1 MQRTLTISRFVCRK
15 TLTQCSTLLLLMPRR
30 GGLLYLYNAKNFSMI
45 RWYVLYS
52 LSPCCRR
59 GFNGSFG
66 SGVNVFYSLSPCCRR
81 GFNGSFG
88 SGVKSL
94 NTKIVRKITAWHCI
108 IAAHI
113 QQFVHQ
119 PFLFVSKMEHV
130 CSKVEIIFLRLMDYT
145 EIRNKIVLCM
155 TLQNRLDFPIFRRA
169 RFAQYIEP
177 FTG

>member
-1 MQRTLTISRFVCRK
+1 MFSVPWKEATSILNKRIAHKEGGKRDRKYILCIKQDLNICTALESIRVIIESRLNISTMQRTLPISRFVCRK
-15 TLTQCSTLLLLMPRR
+15 PLTQCSTLLLLMPRR
-30 GGLLYLYNAKNFSMI
+30 GGLLYLYNAKTFSMI

-94 NTKIVRKITAWHCI
+94 NTKIVRKITA
-108 IAAHI
+108 
-113 QQFVHQ
+113 
-119 PFLFVSKMEHV
+119 
-130 CSKVEIIFLRLMDYT
+130 
-145 EIRNKIVLCM
+145 
-155 TLQNRLDFPIFRRA
+155 
-169 RFAQYIEP
+169 
-177 FTG
+177 